1 LKRRLALGA
10 AVLISLGTVSLPAYA
25 DAPAQQGWWTSAN
38 PGSSAAVPVPSGGS
52 GTGGPDVP
60 ANGLLVESAGSS
72 PAPVAF
78 AALTYDTPL
87 PAGTA
92 ATLDLTVTAQ
102 SATTPGATLELCPL
116 STSTIQADQGGP
128 MTDAPEYDCTTHVTA
143 AVSSSGGSFH
153 FDLAPLLNSAPLA
166 VAILPTAN
174 VERVVLD
181 QPSGSS
187 LTVPRNTATA
197 SVSPAGGALPPAPAS
212 TPVPSNNA
220 SSAPSGPTGANVTPS
235 AVGSVSA
242 TPTFGAA
249 TTGSPSPAG
258 STQSPAL
265 ATPTAAATPTTQ
277 AGGAGTSTAAPVALG
292 AATTAKS
299 GASFP
304 FAAILLIAGLVAV
317 GSLWGYAGRAAVAS
331 KPQQTAESG

>member
-1 LKRRLALGA
+1 LKRRLAVAA

-38 PGSSAAVPVPSGGS
+38 PGNSAAVPV
-52 GTGGPDVP
+52 TAGGPDVP

-78 AALTYDTPL
+78 AALVYDTVL

-102 SATTPGATLELCPL
+102 SATTPGSTLELCPL
-116 STSTIQADQGGP
+116 ATSSIQPEQGGP
-128 MTDAPEYDCTTHVTA
+128 MTDAPKYDCTTHVTA

-153 FDLAPLLNSAPLA
+153 FDLAPLLNSAALA

-181 QPSGSS
+181 QPSGTS
-187 LTVPRNTATA
+187 LTVPQNTSTGTA
-197 SVSPAGGALPPAPAS
+197 SPAGGAIPPAPAPATS
-212 TPVPSNNA
+212 TSA
-220 SSAPSGPTGANVTPS
+220 SSAPSGSTGGSVSSS
-235 AVGSVSA
+235 AVGAGAA

-249 TTGSPSPAG
+249 ATASPSLAA
-258 STQSPAL
+258 STPGPAL
-265 ATPTAAATPTTQ
+265 ATPAPETTPSTR
-277 AGGAGTSTAAPVALG
+277 AGGAATNTVTPVALG

-304 FAAILLIAGLVAV
+304 FPAILLIVGLVAAV
-317 GSLWGYAGRAAVAS
+317 SLWVYAGRAAAAS
-331 KPQQTAESG
+331 SREPTAESG

>member
-1 LKRRLALGA
+1 LKRRLLALGA
-10 AVLISLGTVSLPAYA
+10 AVLISLGTVSIPAYA

-38 PGSSAAVPVPSGGS
+38 PGSSAAVPVTP
-52 GTGGPDVP
+52 GGPDVP

-92 ATLDLTVTAQ
+92 ATLDLTVAAQ
-102 SATTPGATLELCPL
+102 SATTPGSTLELCPL
-116 STSTIQADQGGP
+116 ATNSIQPDQGGP
-128 MTDAPEYDCTTHVTA
+128 MSDAPKYDCTTHVA
-143 AVSSSGGSFH
+143 ATVSSSGGSFH
-153 FDLAPLLNSAPLA
+153 FNLAPLLNSTPLA
-166 VAILPTAN
+166 IAILPTAN

-181 QPSGSS
+181 QPSGTS
-187 LTVPRNTATA
+187 LTVPQNTATGT
-197 SVSPAGGALPPAPAS
+197 VSPAGGGLPPAPA
-212 TPVPSNNA
+212 PAPSANA
-220 SSAPSGPTGANVTPS
+220 SSAPSDTTGASVTPS

-249 TTGSPSPAG
+249 TTSSPSPAA
-258 STQSPAL
+258 STQSPEL
-265 ATPTAAATPTTQ
+265 ATPTAATTPTTQ
-277 AGGAGTSTAAPVALG
+277 AGGAATNPAAPVALG

-299 GASFP
+299 GGSFP
-304 FAAILLIAGLVAV
+304 FPAILLVVGLVAV

-331 KPQQTAESG
+331 KPEPTAESG